1 MQQQLQQQAASQS
14 QTRHESSDEDQFNL
28 LLQERLQ
35 VTAPISMATTYPG
48 TMATSH
54 PGAMATSHPDI
65 MAGAPLPAS
74 MATSNMAPATSPQEA
89 LIAFSDGETNTNQNN
104 QRTFQGERVK
114 NLPHKPPK
122 PPKPVR

>member
-1 MQQQLQQQAASQS
+1 M
-14 QTRHESSDEDQFNL
+14 
-28 LLQERLQ
+28 
-35 VTAPISMATTYPG
+35 TAPVS
-48 TMATSH
+48 MATSH
-54 PGAMATSHPDI
+54 PGAMATSYPGAMATSHPDI
-65 MAGAPLPAS
+65 MAGAPQPAP
-74 MATSNMAPATSPQEA
+74 SNMAPATSPQEA